1 MCFLDKA
8 YIFYYRYFIGGVMS
22 YTWSPS
28 VTITVLAQLGISSVE
43 LVPNKTTAYVGDT
56 VNFKVRVTF
65 NRQTT
70 TADTSYT
77 VTTVLA
83 INSQTNIVSMWSE
96 YIKAGITTYEYTHS
110 YKFTSAGQYT
120 VWGGAKITGPT
131 AYTPLGYGYLMSN
144 PVVITV
150 LPYEVPQGFPSP
162 SILGDV
168 ALFTLGA
175 ITGAF
180 LYKSWREGKLRLPK
194 LR

>member
-1 MCFLDKA
+1 M
-8 YIFYYRYFIGGVMS
+8 VN
-22 YTWSPS
+22 
-28 VTITVLAQLGISSVE
+28 E
-43 LVPNKTTAYVGDT
+43 T
-56 VNFKVRVTF
+56 VNFRVRVTF

-70 TADTSYT
+70 TADTSYA

-83 INSQTNIVSMWSE
+83 VNTQTNIVGMWSE
-96 YIKAGITTYEYTHS
+96 NIRAGITTYEYTHS
-110 YKFTSAGQYT
+110 FRFTSPGSYT

-150 LPYEVPQGFPSP
+150 LPYKEPQGFPSP

-168 ALFTLGA
+168 ALFTLGV

-180 LYKSWREGKLRLPK
+180 LYKSWKEGKLRLPK